1 MARSRN
7 IKPGFFTNDD
17 LAECEPLARLLFAGL
32 WTIADREGR
41 LEDKPRKIKA
51 MILPYDDANC
61 DDLLQQLHKKNFITR
76 YAVDGNEFIQINNWK
91 KHQNPHCKEAAS
103 EIPKYCESSKEPKQ
117 AQEENK
123 ESTEQEQCKNSA
135 EQLQIIEN
143 TETQEKHST
152 NTVQEQYKNNLN
164 PADSL
169 NLIPDSF
176 NPINTQA
183 ENPACVE
190 ENQNRPASVH
200 PMSSK
205 YAFEGQIIRLNHKD
219 YSAWKNLY
227 PNIDLLHELQRLDL
241 EFQAEKPK
249 KWFITTSQKLNYQ
262 NNQQANRYKRRVG
275 DRIIQPVRTEQFI
288 SEDF

>member
-32 WTIADREGR
+32 WTIADRDGR

-51 MILPYDDANC
+51 MVLPYDDTDC
-61 DDLLQQLHKKNFITR
+61 DKLLAQLHNKNFITR

-103 EIPKYCESSKEPKQ
+103 EIPEQVMQS
-117 AQEENK
+117 ADNK
-123 ESTEQEQCKNSA
+123 EA
-135 EQLQIIEN
+135 P
-143 TETQEKHST
+143 EKHYTS
-152 NTVQEQYKNNLN
+152 TVQIPEEHITN

-169 NLIPDSF
+169 NLIPDSL

-183 ENPACVE
+183 DEPACAD
-190 ENQNRPASVH
+190 ENQNQSASVH

-205 YAFEGQIIRLNHKD
+205 YAFEGRVIRLNHKD
-219 YSAWKNLY
+219 YSAWENLY
-227 PNIDLLHELQRLDL
+227 TNIDLQHELQRLDL
-241 EFQAEKPK
+241 EFHAEKPK
-249 KWFITTSQKLNYQ
+249 NWFITASQKLNYQ
-262 NNQQANRYKRRVG
+262 NKNSCQRYPRRVG
-275 DRIIQPVRTEQFI
+275 DRIAQPVRTEQFI
-288 SEDF
+288 SENF

>member
-51 MILPYDDANC
+51 MVLPYDDTDC
-61 DDLLQQLHKKNFITR
+61 DKLLAQLHDKNFITR

-103 EIPKYCESSKEPKQ
+103 EIPEQ
-117 AQEENK
+117 VTQGADNK
-123 ESTEQEQCKNSA
+123 EAPEEHHASMVQASEEH
-135 EQLQIIEN
+135 
-143 TETQEKHST
+143 ETD
-152 NTVQEQYKNNLN
+152 

-169 NLIPDSF
+169 NLIPDSP

-183 ENPACVE
+183 DEPACAD
-190 ENQNRPASVH
+190 ENQNQSASVH
-200 PMSSK
+200 SMSSK
-205 YAFEGQIIRLNHKD
+205 YAFEGQVIRLNNKD
-219 YSAWKNLY
+219 YSAWENLY
-227 PNIDLLHELQRLDL
+227 TNIDLQHELQRLDL
-241 EFQAEKPK
+241 EFQSEKPK
-249 KWFITTSQKLNYQ
+249 NWFITASQKLNYQ

-275 DRIIQPVRTEQFI
+275 DRIAQPVRTEQFI